1 VAINVDLVGK
11 AYPPQRY
18 EVGREKSREF
28 ATAIGDTNKA
38 YHSPDAAR
46 ELGHPDVVAPPTF
59 GVVVTRGPQIA
70 VIDDP
75 QLGLDFSRVVHGD
88 QKFKYDRPL
97 FAGDQLTVTE
107 HIETARTMAGN
118 DIVTIRSEAVDAGGG
133 PVFTAWSTLVAR
145 AVEGAQ

>member
-1 VAINVDLVGK
+1 MAINVDLVGK

-18 EVGREKSREF
+18 EVAREKIREF
-28 ATAIGDTNKA
+28 ATAIGDDNEA

-97 FAGDQLTVTE
+97 FAGDALSVTA

-118 DIVTIRSEAVDAGGG
+118 DILTIRSEAIDEGGS

-145 AVEGAQ
+145 AAEGA